1 MSDTVCLIDYG
12 SGNIRSVAKALERA
26 ASDAGTRQTILVSST
41 YQDVLKSKRLV
52 LPGVGAFAACKQ
64 GLESLTGLKAALED
78 RVRGDGVP
86 FLGICVGLQLMAEHG
101 LEHGVHEGLGW
112 LAGEVGAL
120 TPATSDQ
127 KIPHMGWN
135 GLHQLRPHP
144 VLEGV
149 EDGTEFYFV
158 HSYAFQ
164 KADENEVLGRCD
176 YAGGFPAMLG
186 RANMVGTQFHPEKS
200 QAAGLRLLANF
211 LRWTP

>member
-1 MSDTVCLIDYG
+1 MSDTVCLIDCG

-26 ASDAGTRQTILVSST
+26 ASEAGTRQKILVSST

-52 LPGVGAFAACKQ
+52 LPGVGAFAACKL

-86 FLGICVGLQLMAEHG
+86 FLGICVGLQLMAERG

-120 TPATSDQ
+120 EPATPDQ

-135 GLHQLRPHP
+135 GLNHMRPHP
-144 VLEGV
+144 VLEGL
-149 EDGTEFYFV
+149 EEGTEFYFV

-200 QAAGLRLLANF
+200 QAAGLRLLTNF
-211 LRWTP
+211 LRWKP